1 MNKIKIL
8 NLSGYEV
15 PSIKES
21 PRNEWIEYGDDNN
34 YFG

>member
-21 PRNEWIEYGDDNN
+21 PRNEWNEYAGLC
-34 YFG
+34 